1 MRTNKKQI
9 IVCVLFCILMII
21 FCSAC
26 GETVSDDKNVDS
38 TSESINTELLTNEDI
53 SEIEEIEQ
61 TTEMGKFS
69 NTYVTRFGK
78 LNEVTFPSFAFDYPD
93 NWKVINKEV
102 TSESEIVELTNDDG
116 MIIRYQY
123 ITPEYAYGQSRITAE
138 TEITK
143 AADSKFILGFAQTTD
158 YSDLGEFVVAKIQ
171 AKSYVQYFPGD
182 EREPEQLGSD
192 SDESCYYYAL
202 KPKSECGTDTID
214 ANFLTAFWYDGLL
227 EFEVDISEKIS
238 SDEEQEVIDI
248 ISSFRVAG
256 SEDVTTEDRS
266 KPDDDLI
273 YEALQNGDFSYFAG
287 TYMPCEIYHDWYG
300 GGNRLPNL
308 ILQEDGVI
316 TGGLVYGT
324 YPDTKPISV
333 TRNEDGSYLCQVT
346 YNNDENQQYFL
357 IYPEGIVGKNP
368 YSDNR
373 SFLLDTVY
381 IQYMSFDGGVMDI
394 IYYKVED

>member
-1 MRTNKKQI
+1 M
-9 IVCVLFCILMII
+9 
-21 FCSAC
+21 
-26 GETVSDDKNVDS
+26 
-38 TSESINTELLTNEDI
+38 
-53 SEIEEIEQ
+53 
-61 TTEMGKFS
+61 
-69 NTYVTRFGK
+69 
-78 LNEVTFPSFAFDYPD
+78 
-93 NWKVINKEV
+93 
-102 TSESEIVELTNDDG
+102 
-116 MIIRYQY
+116 
-123 ITPEYAYGQSRITAE
+123 
-138 TEITK
+138 
-143 AADSKFILGFAQTTD
+143 
-158 YSDLGEFVVAKIQ
+158 
-171 AKSYVQYFPGD
+171 
-182 EREPEQLGSD
+182 
-192 SDESCYYYAL
+192 
-202 KPKSECGTDTID
+202 
-214 ANFLTAFWYDGLL
+214 
-227 EFEVDISEKIS
+227 
-238 SDEEQEVIDI
+238 IDI

-266 KPDDDLI
+266 RPDDDLI

-287 TYMPCEIYHDWYG
+287 TYMPCEIYHDGYG

-346 YNNDENQQYFL
+346 YYSDEKQQYFL
-357 IYPEGIVGKNP
+357 IYPEGVVGENP